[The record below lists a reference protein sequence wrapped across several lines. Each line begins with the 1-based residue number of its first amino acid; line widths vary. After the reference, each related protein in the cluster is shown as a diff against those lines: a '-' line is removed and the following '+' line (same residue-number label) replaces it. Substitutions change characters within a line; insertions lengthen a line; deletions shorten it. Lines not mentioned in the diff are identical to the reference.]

1 MGKAEIIAADEIYK
15 AARQQADAEIARL
28 KDEMAAVRE
37 ESQAMG
43 VLQKI
48 EYDIAHNQM
57 LKYVVLLRV
66 KQAKEYRIA
75 GLTWEQFCDAIGEE
89 RRNTDR
95 ILADIR
101 PIVSV
106 VSDKLSNFTGMD
118 FSKIRLLGKT
128 ISDNLSEITED
139 GMVIVGGE
147 SIPLSPDYA
156 EDLQAALERVIETK
170 DALLA
175 EKDANLKTKERL
187 LQDKQKL
194 IERQARD
201 LARYEGEAEA
211 KGLGA
216 EEDAFLKKCAAA
228 RISMDGFLSKFDPD
242 LNPLPADA
250 TARMKAALMETLGYF
265 KRVIQATCDT
275 AGDLYG
281 DPEMESPGWIPP
293 NLRRVDGGK
302 E

>member
-57 LKYVVLLRV
+57 LKYVVLYRV
-66 KQAKEYRIA
+66 KQAKEYRSG
-75 GLTWEQFCDAIGEE
+75 GLTWDQFCEAIGEP
-89 RRNTDR
+89 RRTADR
-95 ILADIR
+95 ILAEIQ
-101 PIVSV
+101 PIMSII
-106 VSDKLSNFTGMD
+106 SAKLADFTGMD

-128 ISDNLSEITED
+128 VSANLAEITEE
-139 GMVIVGGE
+139 GSVIVGGE

-201 LARYEGEAEA
+201 LARYEGEAER
-211 KGLGA
+211 KGLQPGEEPFIKRLNGFRTTFDGILSFISPNA
-216 EEDAFLKKCAAA
+216 E
-228 RISMDGFLSKFDPD
+228 PV
-242 LNPLPADA
+242 PADA
-250 TARMKAALMETLGYF
+250 TPRMKAAYIETLGYMR
-265 KRVIQATCDT
+265 RVLEAAHDT
-275 AGDLYG
+275 AVDCYSNSLA
-281 DPEMESPGWIPP
+281 DDDWVPP
-293 NLRRVDGGK
+293 HLRIVEQEG
-302 E
+302 

>member
-57 LKYVVLLRV
+57 LKYVVLYRV
-66 KQAKEYRIA
+66 KQAKEYRSG
-75 GLTWEQFCDAIGEE
+75 GLTWDQFCEAIGEP
-89 RRNTDR
+89 RRTADR
-95 ILADIR
+95 ILAEIQ
-101 PIVSV
+101 PIMSII
-106 VSDKLSNFTGMD
+106 SAKLADFTGMD

-128 ISDNLSEITED
+128 VSANLAEITEE
-139 GMVIVGGE
+139 GSVIVGGE

-250 TARMKAALMETLGYF
+250 TVRMKAALMETLGYF

>member
-57 LKYVVLLRV
+57 LKYVVLYRV
-66 KQAKEYRIA
+66 KQAKEYRSG
-75 GLTWEQFCDAIGEE
+75 GLTWDQFCEAIGEP
-89 RRNTDR
+89 RRTADR
-95 ILADIR
+95 ILAEIQ
-101 PIVSV
+101 PIMSII
-106 VSDKLSNFTGMD
+106 SAKLADFTGMD

-128 ISDNLSEITED
+128 VSANLAEITED
-139 GMVIVGGE
+139 GSVIVGGE

-156 EDLQAALERVIETK
+156 EDLQAALERVIEAK
-170 DALLA
+170 DDLLA

-201 LARYEGEAEA
+201 LARYEGEAAA